1 MTVRIDSTAGHEEDV
16 WTISG
21 LEENIDSLLLS
32 LKQIENRGTRVV
44 TIDCG
49 QIDDGDTSR
58 LQLLNVWMLCARL
71 RGFEPK
77 LVNLSDSLK
86 QTIQNLELKHCV

>member
-32 LKQIENRGTRVV
+32 LKQIESRGARVV

-49 QIDDGDTSR
+49 QIDEADTSR
-58 LQLLNVWMLCARL
+58 LRLLNVWMLCARL
-71 RGFEPK
+71 RGIEPK

-86 QTIQNLELKHCV
+86 QTIQSLELKHCV